1 MNKKHERTKF
11 ILKIIGPIVIAAGLA
26 CAAAGIADM
35 VISTD
40 EGDAPQL
47 FWLMIIGL
55 PALGVGMMIT
65 ITAFR
70 REITR
75 YMKNEAVPVINE
87 AGSEITPAVSAV
99 ATAARAGGKNVC
111 PHCGQP
117 NDDGAKFCRH
127 CGKAIRV
134 TCPHCGKEVNDGE
147 FCENCGGKLKSEQ

>member
-35 VISTD
+35 VISTN

-65 ITAFR
+65 LTAFR
-70 REITR
+70 REITS
-75 YMKNEAVPVINE
+75 YVKNEAVPVINE

-111 PHCGQP
+111 PHCGKQ
-117 NDDGAKFCRH
+117 NADGAKFCRH
-127 CGKAIRV
+127 CGKPLYV
-134 TCPHCGKEVNDGE
+134 TCPACGRNVRAGA
-147 FCENCGGKLKSEQ
+147 FCDKCGAKLKSEQ

>member
-26 CAAAGIADM
+26 CTATGFADM

-55 PALGVGMMIT
+55 PTLGIGGMIT
-65 ITAFR
+65 LTAFR
-70 REITR
+70 RELTTYI
-75 YMKNEAVPVINE
+75 KNETVPVINE

-111 PHCGQP
+111 PHCGKQ
-117 NDDGAKFCRH
+117 NADGAKFCRH
-127 CGKAIRV
+127 CGKPLYV
-134 TCPHCGKEVNDGE
+134 TCPACGRNVRAGA
-147 FCENCGGKLKSEQ
+147 FCDKCGAKLKSEQ